1 MNDKK
6 KSLEQNLSEL
16 RKRSQTGFL
25 KGIKEKVEPIRS
37 TVKETTDAELK
48 EILDSIFND

>member
-25 KGIKEKVEPIRS
+25 KGIKENVTPIRE
-37 TVKETTDAELK
+37 TEKENNDAELK
-48 EILDSIFND
+48 AILDSIFND

>member
-25 KGIKEKVEPIRS
+25 KGIKEKVEPIRP
-37 TVKETTDAELK
+37 TVKETTEIK
-48 EILDSIFND
+48 EILDSIFDD